1 MAGSS
6 IGGRMTNAQWIGLV
20 TAIYDASH
28 LLVAA
33 GACIAFA
40 LGFLGGKQR

>member
-6 IGGRMTNAQWIGLV
+6 IGGRMTDS
-20 TAIYDASH
+20 Y
-28 LLVAA
+28 LLVI
-33 GACIAFA
+33 GCVIVFA